1 MTPTSLTSISV
12 PGTVVRSTTCTL
24 DCPDACSLAV
34 TVTDGVITDIDAGPG
49 NPLTDGW
56 ICKKVKQHT
65 QRVYSPDRVLT
76 PLIRVGSKGSGEF
89 RAATWDEA
97 LTLISGQMKRA
108 LADSGPHS
116 IVPFTY
122 NSSAGIHEGSGVTE
136 ALFEALGAATV
147 EHSICAATAGAAWAS
162 VIPGLVS
169 ADPFDVVHTKL
180 VIVWG
185 ANPTISN
192 THFPPLVQQAVKNG
206 AKVVV
211 IDPRKTAMAK
221 RADLH
226 LALRPGTDVVLA
238 MAVANHWA
246 SKGYVNR
253 TFTDQYAT
261 GVGDFLAEASKTGI
275 EQAAEIC
282 GLTVADI
289 EVFAELYGTTKPS
302 MLRIGWGQER
312 NANGGAACRAILSL
326 PVLGGHFG
334 VKGSGIIGATSSGT
348 SKDPKRRWP
357 AFKAPVSA
365 RRNVLM
371 HTIGEWLAPDAGDP
385 CRVLFV
391 QGANPALM
399 CPDTAAVHAALAR
412 EDIFTIVHEQVL
424 TDTARFADVV
434 LPATTAF
441 EINDVAGSYGSFT
454 IQPVRAVIDRV
465 GESRSND
472 EVGLAIANAMDFA
485 WEMPTQDCVDDV
497 GPRVTRTQTIQF
509 VDTFPE
515 GGKANLIDPDQGAP
529 QYVPIFDST
538 YPLTLISP
546 ASSKTIS
553 SMFGEFQS
561 PKPTVMM
568 HPIDAASRK
577 LVDGQEVAV
586 VNDRGQVPLTLIVSD
601 ETCPG
606 TVVTPKGIWLR
617 NYAKGVGVNEL
628 MPMTT
633 DPLVGG
639 ACFND
644 TRVEVRELRFAS
656 T

>member
-1 MTPTSLTSISV
+1 MTLAT

-24 DCPDACSLAV
+24 DCPDACSLSV
-34 TVTDGVITDIDAGPG
+34 TVTDGVITDVDAGPG

-65 QRVYSPDRVLT
+65 RRIYSPDRVMT
-76 PLIRVGSKGSGEF
+76 PLIRVGAKGSGEF
-89 RAATWDEA
+89 RAASWEEA
-97 LTLISGQMKRA
+97 LQLISAQMKTA
-108 LADSGPHS
+108 LTEVGPDA

-122 NSSAGIHEGSGVTE
+122 NSSAGVHEGSSMTE
-136 ALFEALGAATV
+136 ALFAALGASTV
-147 EHSICAATAGAAWAS
+147 EHSICAATAGAAWDS
-162 VIPGLVS
+162 VIPDLVS
-169 ADPFDVVHTKL
+169 ADPFDVAHAKL

-192 THFPPLVQQAVKNG
+192 THFPPLVQQAVKAG

-238 MAVANHWA
+238 MAVANYWA
-246 SKGYVNR
+246 AKGYVDH

-261 GVGDFLAEASKTGI
+261 GVDEFLAEAANTNVAR
-275 EQAAEIC
+275 AAEIC

-289 EVFAELYGTTKPS
+289 EAFAELYGTTKPS

-334 VKGSGIIGATSSGT
+334 VKGSGIIGSTGSGAP
-348 SKDPKRRWP
+348 KDPKRRWP
-357 AFKAPVSA
+357 AFATPA
-365 RRNVLM
+365 NPRRNVLM
-371 HTIGEWLAPDAGDP
+371 HTIGDWLAPNTGDP

-399 CPDTAAVHAALAR
+399 CPDTTAVHAALAR
-412 EDIFTIVHEQVL
+412 ENVFTVVHEQVL
-424 TDTARFADVV
+424 TDTTRFADVV

-472 EVGLAIANAMDFA
+472 EVGLAIANAMGFA
-485 WEMPTQDCVDDV
+485 WEAPTQDCVDDV
-497 GPRVTRTQTIQF
+497 GPRITRTHTVQF
-509 VDTFPE
+509 VDTFPSDR
-515 GGKANLIDPDQGAP
+515 KARLIDTVQGAP
-529 QYVPIFDST
+529 RFVPIVDST

-561 PKPTVMM
+561 PKPTVML
-568 HPIDAASRK
+568 HPTDAAARN
-577 LVDGQEVAV
+577 LVDGQEVTV
-586 VNDRGQVPLTLIVSD
+586 VNDRGQVTLTLIVSN

-633 DPLVGG
+633 DSLVGG

-644 TRVEVRELRFAS
+644 TRVEVR
-656 T
+656 

>member
-1 MTPTSLTSISV
+1 MKLAT

-24 DCPDACSLAV
+24 DCPDACSLSV
-34 TVTDGVITDIDAGPG
+34 TVTDGVITDVDAGPG

-65 QRVYSPDRVLT
+65 QRVYSPDRVKT
-76 PLIRVGSKGSGEF
+76 PMIRTGAKGSGEF
-89 RAATWDEA
+89 RKASWEEA
-97 LTLISGQMKRA
+97 ISCISSQMKVA
-108 LADSGPHS
+108 LNERGPDA

-122 NSSAGIHEGSGVTE
+122 NSSAGVHEGSGMTE
-136 ALFEALGAATV
+136 ALFAALGAATV
-147 EHSICAATAGAAWAS
+147 EHSICAATAGAAWDS
-162 VIPGLVS
+162 VIPGLIS
-169 ADPFDVVHTKL
+169 ADPFDVVHAKL

-192 THFPPLVQQAVKNG
+192 THFPPLVLQAVKAG
-206 AKVVV
+206 AKVVI

-238 MAVANHWA
+238 MAVANYWA
-246 SKGYVNR
+246 AKGYIDR
-253 TFTDQYAT
+253 AFTDQYAT
-261 GVGDFLAEASKTGI
+261 GVDEFLLEASTTSVV
-275 EQAAEIC
+275 QAAEIC

-289 EVFAELYGTTKPS
+289 ETFAELYGTIKPS

-334 VKGSGIIGATSSGT
+334 VKGSGIIGSTGSGAPR
-348 SKDPKRRWP
+348 DPKRRWP
-357 AFKAPVSA
+357 VFAKPTNP

-371 HTIGEWLAPDAGDP
+371 HQIGDWLAPNANDP

-412 EDIFTIVHEQVL
+412 EDVFTVVHEQVL
-424 TDTARFADVV
+424 TDTTRFADVV

-441 EINDVAGSYGSFT
+441 EIDDVAGSYGSFT

-465 GESRSND
+465 GESYSND
-472 EVGLAIANAMDFA
+472 EVGLAIANAMGFGWDK
-485 WEMPTQDCVDDV
+485 PTQDCVDDV
-497 GPRVTRTQTIQF
+497 GPRVTRTHTVQF
-509 VDTFPE
+509 VDTFPSDR
-515 GGKANLIDPDQGAP
+515 KARLIDAIQGAP
-529 QYVPIFDST
+529 RFVPIVDNT

-546 ASSKTIS
+546 ATSKTIS

-561 PKPTVMM
+561 PKPTVML
-568 HPIDAASRK
+568 HPTDAADRK
-577 LVDGQEVAV
+577 LVDGQEVVV
-586 VNDRGQVPLTLIVSD
+586 VNDRGQVTLTLIVSD

-633 DPLVGG
+633 DSLVGG

-644 TRVEVRELRFAS
+644 TRVEVR
-656 T
+656 